1 MGMERALGQMRSP
14 LARRFAL
21 FLAIWLFGC
30 AAFQYTPLNANR
42 QCATAPV
49 QVVPIV
55 LRHEAGDETDI
66 LWRAPL
72 PGEKTFQ
79 MCLCDTVKKVK
90 NGDVLPPKLD
100 AFVLNR
106 PVLRL
111 PSVQAPFQPIAS
123 RDAVLVTRSLAPIVP
138 PPVVS

>member
-1 MGMERALGQMRSP
+1 MERTLRQMRTP
-14 LARRFAL
+14 LASRFAL
-21 FLAIWLFGC
+21 FLSIWLFGC

-55 LRHEAGDETDI
+55 VRNEAGDETDI
-66 LWRAPL
+66 LWRAPQ
-72 PGEKTFQ
+72 PGERTFQ

-106 PVLRL
+106 PVLKL
-111 PSVQAPFQPIAS
+111 PFVQSPFHPIAS
-123 RDAVLVTRSLAPIVP
+123 RDVAVATRSQAPLVP

>member
-1 MGMERALGQMRSP
+1 MRSP
-14 LARRFAL
+14 LASRFAL

-55 LRHEAGDETDI
+55 VRNEAGDETDI
-66 LWRAPL
+66 LWRAPQ
-72 PGEKTFQ
+72 PGERTFQ

-90 NGDVLPPKLD
+90 SGNLLPPKLEG
-100 AFVLNR
+100 FVLNR

-111 PSVQAPFQPIAS
+111 PSLSPEFHRIPSSDVSFKTLP
-123 RDAVLVTRSLAPIVP
+123 LAPSVP
-138 PPVVS
+138 PPVAS

>member
-1 MGMERALGQMRSP
+1 MRSP
-14 LARRFAL
+14 LASRFAL

-55 LRHEAGDETDI
+55 VRNEAGDETDI
-66 LWRAPL
+66 LWRAPQ
-72 PGEKTFQ
+72 PGERTFQ

-90 NGDVLPPKLD
+90 SGNLLPPKLEG
-100 AFVLNR
+100 FVLNR

-111 PSVQAPFQPIAS
+111 PSLSPEFHPIPS
-123 RDAVLVTRSLAPIVP
+123 SDVSFKTLPLAPSVP
-138 PPVVS
+138 PPVAS